1 MYPQYWTPSIGG
13 NFMKYSYEFK
23 LMCVD
28 LYRQGKWPDT
38 PEGIKDKPF
47 HDMIRIWVRQEDA
60 GGAENL
66 QHKEQ
71 NRIWGADEKYEFIA
85 QVLAGKSY
93 REVAISAGIESRLL
107 YEWVRRYKMN
117 GYEGLVAK
125 RKGRPPK
132 EPDMKKKV
140 ALYGQYYART
150 ATEVYSPLKTVAAA
164 FESDGEQFITASLD
178 LVNFQQDFHRKIR
191 AAAAAI
197 EPEINPEK
205 IFLNAIHTH
214 TGPSVTPTGAANAW
228 RERDNDTLAPEEYVE
243 FVIPIIA
250 QNIVN
255 AWRNRK
261 TGGIV
266 RAFGN
271 ARIGHCRRAVFADG
285 TAEMYGDTTR
295 LDFIGM
301 EAGEDTGIEMLFTVD
316 ENGRKTGMFLNVA
329 CPSQVMEASCVI
341 SSDFAG
347 ATRELLKKEYGEDF
361 HTIYQIS

>member
-1 MYPQYWTPSIGG
+1 MPQIKIGW
-13 NFMKYSYEFK
+13 SE
-23 LMCVD
+23 
-28 LYRQGKWPDT
+28 
-38 PEGIKDKPF
+38 
-47 HDMIRIWVRQEDA
+47 
-60 GGAENL
+60 
-66 QHKEQ
+66 
-71 NRIWGADEKYEFIA
+71 ADIT
-85 QVLAGKSY
+85 
-93 REVAISAGIESRLL
+93 
-107 YEWVRRYKMN
+107 
-117 GYEGLVAK
+117 
-125 RKGRPPK
+125 
-132 EPDMKKKV
+132 PDMKKKV

-150 ATEVYSPLKTVAAA
+150 ATEVYSPLKTIAAA

-197 EPEINPEK
+197 DPEINPEK

-214 TGPSVTPTGAANAW
+214 IGPSVTPTGAANAW

-301 EAGEDTGIEMLFTVD
+301 EAGEDTGVEMLFTVD
-316 ENGRKTGMFLNVA
+316 ENGKKTGMFLNVA
-329 CPSQVMEASCVI
+329 CPSQVMEATCRI
-341 SSDFAG
+341 SADFAG
-347 ATRELLKKEYGEDF
+347 EVREVLKRNSEQIFIRSIRF
-361 HTIYQIS
+361 HRQVVNRPEIWCDTIPLNPTFGMLTGWL